1 MRFHSMR
8 RGSAGTGPDALA
20 DEHAQDAEPGLVRAE
35 VLRYR
40 TDRTLVSAAM
50 HRFEGQLTTIRP
62 GGPCLR
68 CIHPHPPAPGVV
80 PDCSEAGVL
89 GAMAGVLG
97 AMQAVEVVKE
107 VLESVDALEAPG
119 DEE

>member
-1 MRFHSMR
+1 
-8 RGSAGTGPDALA
+8 
-20 DEHAQDAEPGLVRAE
+20 
-35 VLRYR
+35 
-40 TDRTLVSAAM
+40 M

-68 CIHPHPPAPGVV
+68 CIHPEPPAPGAV

-97 AMQAVEVVKE
+97 TMQAVEVVKE
-107 VLESVDALEAPG
+107 ILDLGTGLSGRLLLYDALG
-119 DEE
+119 QRLEEIAVARDPACPVCGER